1 MAQLMEPKIR
11 KSSISCTQE
20 IRELVSTILS
30 ANGSTILDHLYNLPM
45 EKFCLR
51 FKDKC
56 SHFISA
62 PHNPFHLGLD
72 PTCLKPAVISSKK
85 WHEHTE
91 ACLITTSPQKLFDT
105 SECSS
110 EGSTPPIQ
118 VPEACN
124 STPKKH
130 LKANSDCLR
139 LADDLSE
146 NKHACIV
153 APNYYSNLKPPQP
166 ANARGEDQSHAEI
179 AFSSWPSSWNCK
191 IAFCRVRS
199 AASYFGL
206 LHPVSL
212 RKKKRKELQVTSNL

>member
-1 MAQLMEPKIR
+1 MEPKIR
-11 KSSISCTQE
+11 KSPISCTQE
-20 IRELVSTILS
+20 MRELVSTFLS
-30 ANGSTILDHLYNLPM
+30 VNVSTILGHLYNLPI
-45 EKFCLR
+45 EKFCLW

-62 PHNPFHLGLD
+62 PHKHFHMFLD
-72 PTCLKPAVISSKK
+72 PTYLKSAVISSKK

-91 ACLITTSPQKLFDT
+91 ACLITTSPQKLFDN

-110 EGSTPPIQ
+110 EGSTPPIR

-130 LKANSDCLR
+130 LKANSDCLS

-146 NKHACIV
+146 NKHACTV

-166 ANARGEDQSHAEI
+166 ANTRGEAQSHAEI
-179 AFSSWPSSWNCK
+179 VFLLWHSSWNC
-191 IAFCRVRS
+191 
-199 AASYFGL
+199 
-206 LHPVSL
+206 
-212 RKKKRKELQVTSNL
+212 